1 MAFVVHLHDD
11 EVLTILQL
19 VGDVIVEWC
28 ESTNMVSHVVAVHVD
43 MRIVVHRTEIEQ
55 RAPFFLFEL

>member
-19 VGDVIVEWC
+19 VGDVIVEGC
-28 ESTNMVSHVVAVHVD
+28 ESSNVVSHVVAVHID

-55 RAPFFLFEL
+55 HAPLLRFEP